1 MKNFEYKKVKFRYVK
16 IWNSK
21 WNIGFFIKKN
31 KILINEGSTSINY
44 SQQCFEGIKS
54 FNKNKKVFNLRTN
67 LNSYRFQKSS
77 RFADMPIINIYEFII
92 IILIISKLNKKYI
105 PNYKIGFLYLRPLLI
120 GIGKNI
126 GVKTSKKFFFTIFCI
141 PSFYTKESIFLISV
155 FSERTQH
162 QIGHYKIGNNYI
174 KNIINNFY
182 YKKNGFNDYVY
193 INKNI
198 FEEIGTSNIIFYK
211 KKNIFSP
218 ISKNILPG
226 INKFSFISLFKIKKE
241 LLKIEFSFKNINNI
255 KTIIS
260 CGTAASIRIVKTI
273 LYKNKIIKYKN
284 NHFQLLLS
292 IFFKKIYKKMYN
304 VNKWIF

>member
-1 MKNFEYKKVKFRYVK
+1 MKNFEYKKIKFRYVK
-16 IWNSK
+16 IWSNK

-31 KILINEGSTSINY
+31 KILINEGATSINY

-77 RFADMPIINIYEFII
+77 RFLLMPIINIYEFII

-120 GIGKNI
+120 GIEKNI
-126 GVKTSKKFFFTIFCI
+126 GVKTSKKFFFTIFCT
-141 PSFYTKESIFLISV
+141 PSFYKKELILLISV
-155 FSERTQH
+155 FSERTQKNM
-162 QIGHYKIGNNYI
+162 GNYKIGNNYV

-218 ISKNILPG
+218 INKNILPG
-226 INKFSFISLFKIKKE
+226 INKFSFISLFKMKKE
-241 LLKIEFSFKNINNI
+241 ILKIKFSFKDINNT

-260 CGTAASIRIVKTI
+260 CGTAASLKIIKSI
-273 LYKNKIIKYKN
+273 LYKNKIVKYKN
-284 NHFQLLLS
+284 KN
-292 IFFKKIYKKMYN
+292 
-304 VNKWIF
+304 

>member
-1 MKNFEYKKVKFRYVK
+1 MKNFEYKKVKFRYIK

-21 WNIGFFIKKN
+21 WNIGFLIKKN
-31 KILINEGSTSINY
+31 KISINEGSTSINY

-54 FNKNKKVFNLRTN
+54 FNKNKRIFNFRPN

-77 RFADMPIINIYEFII
+77 RFLIMPIIKIYEFII

-105 PNYKIGFLYLRPLLI
+105 PNYRIGFLYLRPLLI

-126 GVKTSKKFFFTIFCI
+126 GVKTSKKFFFTLFCT
-141 PSFYTKESIFLISV
+141 PSFYKKESIFLISV
-155 FSERTQH
+155 FSKRAHH

-182 YKKNGFNDYVY
+182 YKKNGFNDFTY

-198 FEEIGTSNIIFYK
+198 FEEISTSNIIFCK
-211 KKNIFSP
+211 KKGISFP

-226 INKFSFISLFKIKKE
+226 INKFTFVSLFKIKKE
-241 LLKIEFSFKNINNI
+241 LLKVEFFFKNISNI

-260 CGTAASIRIVKTI
+260 CGTAASLKIVKTI

-284 NHFQLLLS
+284 NYFQFLLN
-292 IFFKKIYKKMYN
+292 IFFEKIYKKMYN
-304 VNKWIF
+304 INKWIF